1 MNPDSVTFKS
11 QRGVTINGENGRR
24 FYLSREPVILTV
36 LSALAVV
43 FFLAVTGLSH
53 FYAGQQESLGTR
65 WSTRGIRDLKKQRYQ
80 AAVSELRTALLY
92 SRDNYPYQ
100 LNLAEALLGEGRRDE
115 ASAYLV
121 NLWEREPEDGQ
132 VNLDLAYIAAQKGE
146 NEQALRYYHNA
157 IYATWPGNQDVER
170 RGTRLKLI
178 EFLLGIHDTTQA
190 QSELIALAANMA
202 DDPSEHT
209 RVGDLFFQARDYEH
223 ALTEYSLSLKS
234 EPQGPAALAGAG
246 RAAFELGRYS
256 QAERYFQAAVTANP
270 NDAQLAD
277 QLKNTALVLRMD
289 PFRRQIPFAQ
299 RNKIVIEAFTTAGE
313 RLKSCSAAGNS
324 RGPVS
329 SSGLQQSLAENW
341 TKMKPQITERGMRRD
356 QELAEPAMDLVFKI
370 ERQANVD
377 CGTPTGTDMALLLIS
392 KLHEG
397 N

>member
-1 MNPDSVTFKS
+1 M
-11 QRGVTINGENGRR
+11 INGENGRR
-24 FYLSREPVILTV
+24 FYRTREPVILTV

-65 WSTRGIRDLKKQRYQ
+65 WFTRGVRDLKKQRFQ

-92 SRDNYPYQ
+92 SRENYSYQ

-115 ASAYLV
+115 SSAYLV
-121 NLWEREPEDGQ
+121 NLWEREPENGQ
-132 VNLDLAYIAAQKGE
+132 VNLDLAYIAVQKGE

-157 IYATWPGNQDVER
+157 IYATWPGNQDVAR
-170 RGTRLKLI
+170 RGTRLQLI

-190 QSELIALAANMA
+190 QSELIALAANLD
-202 DDPSEHT
+202 DDPSQHT
-209 RVGDLFFQARDYEH
+209 RVGNLFFQARDYEH

-234 EPQGPAALAGAG
+234 EPQNPAALAGAG
-246 RAAFELGRYS
+246 RAAFELGRYAPA
-256 QAERYFQAAVTANP
+256 QRYLESAVTDNP
-270 NDAQLAD
+270 GDTQLAN
-277 QLKNTALVLRMD
+277 QLKDTALVLRMD

-299 RNKIVIEAFTTAGE
+299 KNRIVIEAFTTAGE
-313 RLKSCSAAGNS
+313 RLKSCAAAGNAH
-324 RGPVS
+324 GPVT
-329 SSGLQQSLAENW
+329 SSGSQQSLVENW
-341 TKMKPQITERGMRRD
+341 TKMKPQITESGLRRD
-356 QELAEPAMDLVFKI
+356 PELAEPAMDLVFKI

-377 CGTPTGTDMALLLIS
+377 CGTPTGMDMALLLIS